1 MKRIAVTHKN
11 PDFDA
16 MASAYAAYRLY
27 GLDAVVTA
35 TSYESAVNE
44 YVSTLEK
51 PLPIVHLKEKD
62 IEDIES
68 LELLVI
74 TDCKLAGRMEPLD
87 SLIAKAE
94 RVIVFDHHPAHGQDI
109 EADEMYVEE
118 TGSCSAIIVE
128 KMKEAGLFLTPE
140 EATLIM
146 TGIYE
151 DTGMLTFTSTTVKDM
166 EAAAWL
172 LSFGAN
178 LHEVGEYVKRE
189 LSREHVFILNEL
201 LTNMRIHTIGS
212 VRVGVSN
219 ASNDKYIEDISHLAH
234 KMMDI
239 ETLDAL
245 FILVRTG
252 DRIVLVGRSRT
263 DDVDAAEIAAA
274 FGGGGHYTAASAVIK
289 DQMLHECAA
298 KLDMILGES
307 VKPVKKARD
316 IMTSPVKTLSA
327 DVTFD
332 AAIDIFMKHNLNNM
346 PVVQGD
352 VPVGIVSRRDILQG
366 LKHGLN
372 REPVSSIMQVEF
384 TRIPPE
390 MPYYTIEETMLA
402 GNQKM
407 VIVEEEGRLLGVITR
422 TDLLRLIHD
431 EIARMPRFS
440 DGRLMKGENGR
451 NKTIAGQME
460 NILPERV
467 FGTLKDIGA
476 MADELGYKCYLV
488 GGVVRDIL
496 LRKTNEDID
505 IVVEGSAPDF
515 AKIFADRMGAR
526 AAIHAKFKTA
536 VVIFP
541 DGFRV
546 DFATSRTEYYTFPAS
561 APTVED
567 ASIKN
572 DLFRRDFSIN
582 AMAVKLNRKEFGVL
596 LDFFG
601 GQRDLQDK
609 KIRVLHSLSFVD
621 DPSRALRAVRFAV
634 RFDFMI
640 GPHTDRLFRHAV
652 NLDLFERVQGQR
664 MFLELKYILSEK
676 NYRKALRMMR
686 KYDLLKF
693 FHPALRLD
701 ERKEGLFDELDTIL
715 DWYGF
720 QFDEEPEAY
729 LARMAVL
736 FSDMERQG
744 VKDVLK
750 RFGLDEHKTK
760 HHADCFKL
768 VKDSVAWL
776 KRSKKMPDSV
786 FTRRMNLLE
795 TPCAIAVSALSGED
809 FERQVKEYFTVFR
822 YIKPDI
828 TGNDLL
834 EMKIEPRTEY
844 SNILSAVKDAKIDK
858 KCTDRD
864 SQIRFVQE
872 MVKNDKKDR

>member
-1 MKRIAVTHKN
+1 MKKIVITHKN

-16 MASAYAAYRLY
+16 IASAYAAYRLY

-51 PLPIVHLKEKD
+51 PLPIVHLREKE
-62 IEDIES
+62 IES
-68 LELLVI
+68 IESIDLLVI
-74 TDCKLAGRMEPLD
+74 TDCKLAGRLEPLD
-87 SLIAKAE
+87 GLVAKAKK
-94 RVIVFDHHPAHGQDI
+94 VIIYDHHPAHGQDI
-109 EADEMYVEE
+109 EAEEMYVEE
-118 TGSCSAIIVE
+118 TGSCSAVIVE
-128 KMKEAGLFLTPE
+128 KMKAQGLTLTPE

-151 DTGMLTFTSTTVKDM
+151 DTGMLSFASTTVKDM

-178 LHEVGEYVKRE
+178 LNEVGEYVKRE
-189 LSREHVFILNEL
+189 LSRDHVFILNEL
-201 LTNMRIHTIGS
+201 LTNMHIRAIGS
-212 VRVGVSN
+212 VRIGISN

-234 KMMDI
+234 KIMDI
-239 ETLDAL
+239 ESLDAL

-263 DDVDAAEIAAA
+263 DDVDASEIAAS

-289 DQMLHECAA
+289 DQMLHECVA
-298 KLDMILGES
+298 KLDLMLGEA

-316 IMTSPVKTLSA
+316 IMTSPVKTLAA

-346 PVVQGD
+346 PVVQGK

-384 TRIPPE
+384 IKIPPD
-390 MPYYTIEETMLA
+390 MPYYSVEETMLA
-402 GNQKM
+402 GSSKM
-407 VIVEEEGRLLGVITR
+407 VIVEDDGKLIGVITR

-431 EIARMPRFS
+431 EIAKMPRFS

-451 NKTIAGQME
+451 SKSVAGQME
-460 NILPERV
+460 NVLPERV
-467 FGTLKDIGA
+467 FATLKDIGA

-496 LRKTNEDID
+496 LKKTNEDID
-505 IVVEGSAPDF
+505 IVVEGSAPGF
-515 AKIFADRMGAR
+515 AKEFANRMGAR
-526 AAIHAKFKTA
+526 AAVHAKFKTA

-546 DFATSRTEYYTFPAS
+546 DFATSRTEFYTFPAS

-582 AMAVKLNRKEFGVL
+582 AMAVKLNKKEFGVL

-676 NYRKALRMMR
+676 SYRKALRMMR

-693 FHPALRLD
+693 FHETLRLD
-701 ERKEGLFDELDTIL
+701 ERKEAMFDDLDTIL

-729 LARMAVL
+729 LARMSVL
-736 FSDMERQG
+736 FSDMDKQA
-744 VKDVLK
+744 VKEILK
-750 RFGLDEHKTK
+750 RFSLDEHKTQQ
-760 HHADCFKL
+760 HGECFKQ
-768 VKDSVAWL
+768 VKDTVAWL
-776 KRSKKMPDSV
+776 KRSRKMPDSV
-786 FTRRMNLLE
+786 FARCMDKLE
-795 TPCAIAVSALSGED
+795 TPCAIAVAALAGENY
-809 FERQVKEYFTVFR
+809 ERQVKDFFTVFR
-822 YIKPDI
+822 YTKPDI

-834 EMKIEPRTEY
+834 EMKVEPKTEY
-844 SNILSAVKDAKIDK
+844 SHLLSAVRDAKIDK
-858 KCTDRD
+858 KCTDRE
-864 SQIRFVQE
+864 SQLRFVQE
-872 MVKNDKKDR
+872 MVKNDKKDC

>member
-1 MKRIAVTHKN
+1 MKRIAVTHKM

-16 MASAYAAYRLY
+16 IASAYAAYRLY
-27 GLDAVVTA
+27 DLDAIVTA
-35 TSYESAVNE
+35 TSYDTAVNE
-44 YVSTLEK
+44 YVSTLET
-51 PLPIVHLKEKD
+51 PLPIVRMKEKD
-62 IEDIES
+62 IENIES
-68 LELLVI
+68 LDLLVV
-74 TDCKLAGRMEPLD
+74 TDCKLANRLEPLD
-87 SLIAKAE
+87 VLLPKAKKT
-94 RVIVFDHHPAHGQDI
+94 IVFDHHPAHGQDI
-109 EADEMYVEE
+109 EADEIYVEE
-118 TGSCSAIIVE
+118 IGSCSAVLVH
-128 KMKEAGLFLTPE
+128 KMKAAGLTLSPE

-151 DTGMLTFTSTTVKDM
+151 DTGMLTFGSTTVKDM

-178 LHEVGEYVKRE
+178 LHEVSDYVKRE
-189 LSREHVFILNEL
+189 LSRDHVFILNEL
-201 LTNMRIHTIGS
+201 LTNMHTLTIGS

-219 ASNDKYIEDISHLAH
+219 ASNDKYIDDIAHLAH
-234 KMMDI
+234 KIMDI

-263 DDVDAAEIAAA
+263 DDVDAAEIAAS

-289 DQMLHECAA
+289 DQMLHECVA
-298 KLDMILGES
+298 KLEMILSES
-307 VKPVKKARD
+307 VKPAKTARD
-316 IMTSPVKTLSA
+316 IMTSPVKTLEA
-327 DVTFD
+327 DVTF
-332 AAIDIFMKHNLNNM
+332 ASAIDIFMKHNLNIM
-346 PVVQGD
+346 PVVQGA

-372 REPVSSIMQVEF
+372 NEPVSSIMQVEF
-384 TRIPPE
+384 MRIPPD

-402 GNQKM
+402 GSYKM
-407 VIVEEEGRLLGVITR
+407 VMVTEDEKLLGVITR

-431 EIARMPRFS
+431 EIAKMPKFS
-440 DGRLMKGENGR
+440 DGRLMKAENNR
-451 NKTIAGQME
+451 NKNITGMIE

-467 FGTLKDIGA
+467 FKTLLDVGA
-476 MADELGYKCYLV
+476 MADELGFKCYLV

-505 IVVEGSAPDF
+505 IVVEGSAPEF
-515 AKIFADRMGAR
+515 AKSFADRHGAR
-526 AAIHAKFKTA
+526 TAVHAKFKTA

-546 DFATSRTEYYTFPAS
+546 DFATSRTEYYHFPAS
-561 APTVED
+561 APMVED

-582 AMAVKLNRKEFGVL
+582 AMAVKLNKREFGTL

-676 NYRKALRMMR
+676 NYKKALRMMR

-693 FHPALRLD
+693 FHKDLRLD
-701 ERKEGLFDELDTIL
+701 ERKEAQFDSLEMIL
-715 DWYGF
+715 DWYRF
-720 QFDEEPEAY
+720 QFDEEPELY
-729 LARMAVL
+729 IARMAVL
-736 FSDMERQG
+736 FSDLEKSA
-744 VKDVLK
+744 VKDILE
-750 RFGLDEHKTK
+750 RFQLDEHKTLE
-760 HHADCFKL
+760 HSECFKQ
-768 VKDSVAWL
+768 VKDSLAWL
-776 KRSKKMPDSV
+776 KRSKKMPNSV
-786 FTRRMNLLE
+786 FTRHMSRMA
-795 TPCAIAVSALSGED
+795 TPCALAVSALVGEI
-809 FERQVKEYFTVFR
+809 FEKQVKDYFSVYR
-822 YIKPDI
+822 YVKPDI
-828 TGNDLL
+828 GGNDLL
-834 EMKIEPRTEY
+834 AMKIEPKTEY
-844 SNILSAVKDAKIDK
+844 SNLLSAVKDAKIDG
-858 KCTDRD
+858 KCTDRE
-864 SQIRFVQE
+864 SQLRFVAE
-872 MVKNDKKDR
+872 LALKNGEK